1 MNPSYP
7 ILEYDPVDEAMIEPG
22 RIIQPRDVP
31 EHGVI
36 CFFREVV
43 EKIAKEQDAKV
54 VIENH
59 WEDGPHPIY
68 EIEYIG
74 RRLAFYQPGVGAPLA
89 AGLMEEAIAYGCR
102 KFIACGGCGVLEK
115 GMAVGNL
122 IVVSGAVRDEGTS
135 YYYLPPESEV
145 AAHPKGIAALEAV
158 LQESKVPYRK
168 GKTWTTDAPY
178 RETRQRM
185 KRRIDQGCITVEMEA
200 AALIAVA
207 QHRRVSFGQLLY
219 AGDDLSGS
227 QWDNRSWQSRA
238 DIRENMFWLAAQ
250 ACLRL

>member
-1 MNPSYP
+1 MNFLYP
-7 ILEYDPVDEAMIEPG
+7 ILEYDPEREAMIEPG
-22 RIIQPRDVP
+22 RVIQPRDVP
-31 EHGVI
+31 EHCVI

-43 EKIAKEQDAKV
+43 EKIAREHDAKV
-54 VIENH
+54 VVENH

-68 EIEYIG
+68 EIEFGGHRI
-74 RRLAFYQPGVGAPLA
+74 AFYQPGVGAPLA
-89 AGLMEEAIAYGCR
+89 VGLMEEAIAYGCR
-102 KFIACGGCGVLEK
+102 KFIACGGCGVLKK

-122 IVVSGAVRDEGTS
+122 ILVTSAVRDEGTS
-135 YYYLPPESEV
+135 YHYLPPEDEV

-185 KRRIDQGCITVEMEA
+185 KRRIDQGCVTVEMEA

-238 DIRENMFWLAAQ
+238 EVRENMFWLAAQ
-250 ACLRL
+250 ACLHL

>member
-1 MNPSYP
+1 MNSSYP
-7 ILEYDPVDEAMIEPG
+7 ILEFDSEREAMIEPG
-22 RIIQPRDVP
+22 RIIQRSDVP
-31 EHGVI
+31 EHCVT
-36 CFFREVV
+36 CFFGEVV
-43 EKIAKEQDAKV
+43 ENIAKEHQAKV
-54 VIENH
+54 VVENH
-59 WEDGPHPIY
+59 WEDGPHRIY
-68 EIEYIG
+68 EIEYG
-74 RRLAFYQPGVGAPLA
+74 GHRLAFYQPGIGAPLA
-89 AGLMEEAIAYGCR
+89 TGLMEEAIAFGCQ

-135 YYYLPPESEV
+135 YHYLPPDREV
-145 AAHPKGIAALEAV
+145 AAHPNGIAALEAV
-158 LQESKVPYRK
+158 LVESAVPYRI

-178 RETRQRM
+178 RETRQRI
-185 KRRIDQGCITVEMEA
+185 KRRIGQGCISVEMEA

-207 QHRRVSFGQLLY
+207 AHRQVAFGQLLY

-238 DIRENMFWLAAQ
+238 EVRENLFWLAAQ

>member
-1 MNPSYP
+1 MNSSYP
-7 ILEYDPVDEAMIEPG
+7 ILEFDPDGEAMIEPG

-31 EHGVI
+31 EHCVI

-43 EKIAKEQDAKV
+43 ENIAKEHQAKV
-54 VIENH
+54 MVENH
-59 WEDGPHPIY
+59 WEDGPHRIY
-68 EIEYIG
+68 EIEYAG
-74 RRLAFYQPGVGAPLA
+74 QRLAFFQPGVGAPLA
-89 AGLMEEAIAYGCR
+89 VSLLEEAIAFGCQ

-115 GMAVGNL
+115 GMAVGSL

-135 YYYLPPESEV
+135 YHYLPAESE
-145 AAHPKGIAALEAV
+145 ADAQPKGMAALEAV
-158 LQESKVPYRK
+158 LQENEIPYRK

-178 RETRQRM
+178 RETRQRI
-185 KRRIDQGCITVEMEA
+185 KRRIGQGCISVEMEA

-207 QHRRVSFGQLLY
+207 QHRQVAFGQLLY
-219 AGDDLSGS
+219 AGDDLSGG

-238 DIRENMFWLAAQ
+238 EIRENLFWLAAQ